1 MRKYA
6 ALALLALLPPVLSAA
21 QLTLRDGTVI
31 YGQFISGT
39 SQNIT
44 FQDDNGVRR
53 RFDVN
58 QIQGIRF
65 DNVTTSANRNGYS
78 GQQANTYNNGAPY
91 NNNNNDRYSGNS
103 NRYNNNN
110 NNTTAYR
117 NDNRNA
123 SGNLV
128 TLPSGTSISVRTD
141 QDINSQ
147 NAQPGQSFPASIMQD
162 IMDANGNVVIPR
174 GSPATLVIRQI
185 TEGGTLS
192 SGNFVLDLDS
202 VSVNGRRYVVSTSDI
217 QRGEQGIG
225 KNKRTAEYVGGGA
238 VLGTLLGAI
247 AGGGKGAAI
256 GAIAGAAAGG
266 GAQVLTKGHEIRV
279 PAETVLNFRLDQP
292 LHLQEM

>member
-6 ALALLALLPPVLSAA
+6 AIAILALLPPFLSAA
-21 QLTLRDGTVI
+21 QLTLRDGTIV

-39 SQNIT
+39 SQNII

-53 RFDVN
+53 RFDLN

-65 DNVTTSANRNGYS
+65 DNVTTSLNRNDSYRD
-78 GQQANTYNNGAPY
+78 NERRDTYY
-91 NNNNNDRYSGNS
+91 DQRT
-103 NRYNNNN
+103 N
-110 NNTTAYR
+110 NNTAYR
-117 NDNRNA
+117 ENGGNA
-123 SGNLV
+123 GT
-128 TLPSGTSISVRTD
+128 TLPPGTTISVRND

-147 NAQPGQSFPASIMQD
+147 NATEGRTFPASIQQD
-162 IMDANGNVVIPR
+162 ILDASGNVMIPR
-174 GSPATLVIRQI
+174 GSPAMLVVRRVN
-185 TEGGTLS
+185 EGGTLS
-192 SGNFVLDLDS
+192 GGNFVLDLES
-202 VSVNGRRYVVSTSDI
+202 VRVNGRRYMVDTEDLEK
-217 QRGEQGIG
+217 GNQGIG

-279 PAETVLNFRLDQP
+279 PAETVLNFRLEQP
-292 LHLQEM
+292 LRLREM

>member
-6 ALALLALLPPVLSAA
+6 ALAMLALLPPVLSAA
-21 QLTLRDGTVI
+21 QLTMRDGTVI

-39 SQNIT
+39 SQNIV

-53 RFDVN
+53 RFDLN

-65 DNVTTSANRNGYS
+65 DNVSTTAGRYD
-78 GQQANTYNNGAPY
+78 TNNGRDNYYDQRTAPVP
-91 NNNNNDRYSGNS
+91 NNN
-103 NRYNNNN
+103 
-110 NNTTAYR
+110 TAYR
-117 NDNRNA
+117 N
-123 SGNLV
+123 GNGNDWA
-128 TLPSGTSISVRTD
+128 TLPAGTSLSVRTD
-141 QDINSQ
+141 EDINSQ
-147 NAQPGQSFPASIMQD
+147 NATEGRTFNASIMQD
-162 IMDANGNVVIPR
+162 IVDSTGNIVIPR
-174 GSPATLVIRQI
+174 GSPATLVVRRI

-192 SGNFVLDLDS
+192 NGNFVLDLDS
-202 VSVNGRRYVVSTSDI
+202 VRVNGHRYRVDTQDI
-217 QRGEQGIG
+217 QQGDQGIG

-279 PAETVLNFRLDQP
+279 PAETVLNFRLDAP
-292 LHLQEM
+292 LHLREM